1 MRTID
6 SDDFLNQST
15 ELYKDAGWDER
26 EVHFS
31 LADLRCN
38 LKMMPIV
45 ESEPNWIPVS
55 KRLPETIDAVNVTWI
70 NRQPESY
77 YADIKDK
84 PFTGTAHYC
93 KGKWWW
99 DSCVCQDYLNEYGN
113 SPGDEV
119 DEAIKIV
126 AWMPLPPPYKSKE
139 TADEAD

>member
-1 MRTID
+1 M
-6 SDDFLNQST
+6 SDLISKTAVIEILST
-15 ELYKDAGWDER
+15 MQGRCDTKAALVQNSKIWQQVKD
-26 EVHFS
+26 
-31 LADLRCN
+31 
-38 LKMMPIV
+38 MPTV
-45 ESEPNWIPVS
+45 EAEPKWIPVF

-119 DEAIKIV
+119 DEAIEIV
-126 AWMPLPPPYKSKE
+126 AWMPLPKPYEVK
-139 TADEAD
+139 DE

>member
-6 SDDFLNQST
+6 SDDFLKQST
-15 ELYKDAGWDER
+15 ELYEHAGWDER
-26 EVHFS
+26 EFHFS

-38 LKMMPIV
+38 LEMMPTV
-45 ESEPNWIPVS
+45 EAESKWIPVS
-55 KRLPETIDAVNVTWI
+55 ERLPETIDAVNVTWI

-93 KGKWWW
+93 KGEWWW
-99 DSCVCQDYLNEYGN
+99 DSCVCQDYLKEYGN

-119 DEAIKIV
+119 DEAIEIV
-126 AWMPLPPPYKSKE
+126 AWMPLPKPYEVKE
-139 TADEAD
+139 E

>member
-6 SDDFLNQST
+6 
-15 ELYKDAGWDER
+15 
-26 EVHFS
+26 
-31 LADLRCN
+31 ADR
-38 LKMMPIV
+38 LKRSFEANTPIAFQDCVPGIHSVIDLEPTV
-45 ESEPNWIPVS
+45 EAEPKWIPVS
-55 KRLPETIDAVNVTWI
+55 ERLPETIDAVNVTWI

-93 KGKWWW
+93 KGEWWW

-119 DEAIKIV
+119 DEAIEIV
-126 AWMPLPPPYKSKE
+126 AWMPLPKPYGGE
-139 TADEAD
+139 